1 MKKLLSYFSK
11 GELVLWFSSLAVII
25 ISFILFDGDSYL
37 TLTASLLGVTSLIFG
52 AKGNP
57 LSPLLM
63 IIFSILYGIIS
74 YSFSYYGEM
83 ITYLGMTLPMS
94 AFALITW
101 LKNPYKGNK
110 SQVSV
115 GKTGRKEI
123 FFMCCLTVAV
133 TVAFY
138 FILRHFNTANL
149 IPSTLSVATSFA
161 AAYLTAR
168 RSPYFALL
176 YAANDTILILLW
188 ILAAKE
194 DISYLSVIICFIM
207 FLIND
212 MYGFISWKKMEKI
225 QEKG

>member
-1 MKKLLSYFSK
+1 MKKILSYFTK
-11 GELVLWFSSLAVII
+11 GELFLWFSSLSVII
-25 ISFILFDGDSYL
+25 LSFAFFDRENYL
-37 TLTASLLGVTSLIFG
+37 TLIASLLGVTSLIFG

-63 IIFSILYGIIS
+63 IIFSILYGFIS
-74 YSFSYYGEM
+74 YSFCYYGEM
-83 ITYLGMTLPMS
+83 ATYLGMTLPMS

-101 LKNPYKGNK
+101 LKNPYQGSK
-110 SQVSV
+110 SQVTV
-115 GKTGRKEI
+115 GKIKVKEI
-123 FFMCCLTVAV
+123 AFMCFLTVTV

-149 IPSTLSVATSFA
+149 VPSTVSVATSFA
-161 AAYLTAR
+161 AAYLTMK

-176 YAANDTILILLW
+176 YAANDVVLIVLW

-194 DISYLSVIICFIM
+194 DISYLSVIICFAI

-212 MYGFISWKKMEKI
+212 LYGFISWKRMEKR